1 MPFNDARENIF
12 VDPNGVEADRI
23 ANKSLVAAK
32 DQNKFG
38 ANYVYNETFED
49 LDDVPNQ

>member
-1 MPFNDARENIF
+1 MPFNDAREHIY

-23 ANKSLVAAK
+23 ANKSLVAVKPDNA
-32 DQNKFG
+32 FG

-49 LDDVPNQ
+49 LDDVEN